1 MKSST
6 KKDEITNNYEMI
18 RVIAVCF
25 FSTGKIIKFFFLNIS
40 FISSF
45 FCNKGLAWLFGFLV
59 IIPSSV
65 EYLEFI
71 FSLIFCILNAF
82 QGFYI
87 FVSSILIKKF
97 MNVHLKYI
105 QKARKNKL
113 SISSSNIGL
122 SFSHQPVSV
131 TSTINT
137 MISYIDD
144 KTNPTNISELCEVE
158 DITFENDE

>member
-1 MKSST
+1 
-6 KKDEITNNYEMI
+6 
-18 RVIAVCF
+18 
-25 FSTGKIIKFFFLNIS
+25 
-40 FISSF
+40 
-45 FCNKGLAWLFGFLV
+45 
-59 IIPSSV
+59 
-65 EYLEFI
+65 
-71 FSLIFCILNAF
+71 
-82 QGFYI
+82 
-87 FVSSILIKKF
+87 